1 MTIPWAKPL
10 VNKRDIQYLN
20 KAVNSQWIAMGEYVH
35 NFEKRLK
42 KFLKVNYLGVTS
54 SGSAAINLAY
64 LILGLK
70 PGDELIVPGFGFLA
84 AANVAQ
90 TLGLKVVFADVDPHT
105 FCVNVDT
112 IKKVLSKKTKLIVV
126 THTYGNMCGMS
137 EIVSL
142 AKRKKIYLMEDA
154 AQALGSKYKGKQ
166 AGTIGDIGVF
176 SFTAT
181 KTLTTGEGG
190 AICVK
195 KRSLYNKLI
204 LYRSYGYTKKRYYC
218 IVPGHNLR
226 MSNLLASIG
235 FSQMGRLNS
244 ILKKRKKIYSVY
256 KRILKSDKF
265 SLQKFEKNISSIP
278 WTLSIKLN
286 KNFTQ
291 KSRNSLISELKKKG
305 IESRNGYYCPNEL
318 SIFKKKYKLPIS
330 SDLSKRVISLPI
342 FEELKVKEIYYI
354 CKKFNEILNKWIYQ

>member
-10 VNKRDIQYLN
+10 VNKKDIQYLN
-20 KAVNSQWIAMGEYVH
+20 KAVNSQWIAKGEYVQ
-35 NFEKRLK
+35 NFEKKLK
-42 KFLKVNYLGVTS
+42 KFLKINYLGVTS

-64 LILGLK
+64 LILELK
-70 PGDELIVPGFGFLA
+70 PGDEIVVPGFGFLA

-90 TLGLKVVFADVDPHT
+90 TLGLKVIFADVDPNT

-112 IKKVLSKKTKLIVV
+112 IKKVLSKKTKLIIVI
-126 THTYGNMCGMS
+126 HTYGNMCNMN

-154 AQALGSKYKGKQ
+154 AQALGSKYNGKH

-176 SFTAT
+176 SFTST

-195 KRSLYNKLI
+195 KRSLYDKLV
-204 LYRSYGYTKKRYYC
+204 LFRSYGYIKERYYSV
-218 IVPGHNLR
+218 VPGHNFR

-235 FSQMGRLNS
+235 FSQMSRLNS

-256 KRILKSDKF
+256 KRILKNNKF

-278 WTLSIKLN
+278 WTLSVKLN

-291 KSRNSLISELKKKG
+291 KSRNFLISKLKKEG

-318 SIFKKKYKLPIS
+318 SIFKKKSKLPVS

-342 FEELKVKEIYYI
+342 FEELKVKEINYI
-354 CKKFNEILNKWIYQ
+354 CKKFNEILK

>member
-1 MTIPWAKPL
+1 MIIPWAKPL
-10 VNKRDIQYLN
+10 VNKSDIKYLN
-20 KAVNSQWIAMGEYVH
+20 KAVNSQWIAMGKYVH

-42 KFLKVNYLGVTS
+42 KFLEVNFLGVTS

-84 AANVAQ
+84 AANIAQ
-90 TLGLKVVFADVDPHT
+90 TLGLKVVFADVDPNT

-126 THTYGNMCGMS
+126 THTYGNMCNMNK
-137 EIVSL
+137 IVSL
-142 AKRKKIYLMEDA
+142 AKKRKIYLMEDA

-176 SFTAT
+176 SFTST

-195 KRSLYNKLI
+195 KRSLYNKLV
-204 LYRSYGYTKKRYYC
+204 LFRSYGYIKERYYC
-218 IVPGHNLR
+218 VVPGHNLR
-226 MSNLLASIG
+226 MSNLLAAIG

-256 KRILKSDKF
+256 KKNLKSDKF
-265 SLQKFEKNISSIP
+265 SLQKFESMFAIP

-291 KSRNSLISELKKKG
+291 KYRNLLISKLKKKG
-305 IESRNGYYCPNEL
+305 IESRNAYYCPNEL
-318 SIFKKKYKLPIS
+318 PIFKKKYKLPVS
-330 SDLSKRVISLPI
+330 LDLSKRVLSLPI
-342 FEELKVKEIYYI
+342 FEELKIKEINYI
-354 CKKFNEILNKWIYQ
+354 CKQFNEILN

>member
-10 VNKRDIQYLN
+10 VNKKDIQYLN
-20 KAVNSQWIAMGEYVH
+20 KAVNSQWIAKGEYVQ
-35 NFEKRLK
+35 NFEKKLK
-42 KFLKVNYLGVTS
+42 KFLKINYLGVTS

-64 LILGLK
+64 LILELK
-70 PGDELIVPGFGFLA
+70 PGDEIVVPGFGFLV

-90 TLGLKVVFADVDPHT
+90 TLGLKVIFADVDPNT

-112 IKKVLSKKTKLIVV
+112 IKKVLSKKTKLIIVI
-126 THTYGNMCGMS
+126 HTYGNMCNMN

-154 AQALGSKYKGKQ
+154 AQALGSKYNGKH

-176 SFTAT
+176 SFTST

-195 KRSLYNKLI
+195 KRSLYDKLV
-204 LYRSYGYTKKRYYC
+204 LFRSYGYIKERYYC
-218 IVPGHNLR
+218 VVPGHNFR

-235 FSQMGRLNS
+235 FSQMSRLNS

-256 KRILKSDKF
+256 TRILKNNKF
-265 SLQKFEKNISSIP
+265 SLQKFEKNISAIP
-278 WTLSIKLN
+278 WTLSVKLN

-291 KSRNSLISELKKKG
+291 KSRNLLISKLKKNG
-305 IESRNGYYCPNEL
+305 IESRSGYYCPNQL
-318 SIFKKKYKLPIS
+318 SIFKKKYKLPVCA
-330 SDLSKRVISLPI
+330 DLSKRVISLPI
-342 FEELKVKEIYYI
+342 FEELKVKEINYI
-354 CKKFNEILNKWIYQ
+354 CKKFNEILK

>member
-1 MTIPWAKPL
+1 MIIPWAKPL
-10 VNKRDIQYLN
+10 VNKSDIKYLN
-20 KAVNSQWIAMGEYVH
+20 KAVNSQWIAMGKYVH

-42 KFLKVNYLGVTS
+42 KFLEVNFLGVTS

-84 AANVAQ
+84 AANIAQ
-90 TLGLKVVFADVDPHT
+90 TLGLKVVFADVDPNT

-126 THTYGNMCGMS
+126 THTYGNMCNMNK
-137 EIVSL
+137 IVSL
-142 AKRKKIYLMEDA
+142 AKKRKIYLMEDA

-176 SFTAT
+176 SFTST

-195 KRSLYNKLI
+195 KRSLYNKLV
-204 LYRSYGYTKKRYYC
+204 LFRSYGYIKERYYC
-218 IVPGHNLR
+218 VVPGHNLR
-226 MSNLLASIG
+226 MSNLLAAIG
-235 FSQMGRLNS
+235 FSQMSRLNS
-244 ILKKRKKIYSVY
+244 ILKKRRKIYSVY
-256 KRILKSDKF
+256 KKILKSDKF
-265 SLQKFEKNISSIP
+265 SLQKFENESAIP

-286 KNFTQ
+286 NNFTQ
-291 KSRNSLISELKKKG
+291 KSRNLLISKLKKKG

-318 SIFKKKYKLPIS
+318 SFFKKKYKLPVS
-330 SDLSKRVISLPI
+330 SDLSKKVLCLPI
-342 FEELKVKEIYYI
+342 FEELKVKEINYI
-354 CKKFNEILNKWIYQ
+354 CKKLREIII

>member
-1 MTIPWAKPL
+1 MIIPWAKPL
-10 VNKRDIQYLN
+10 VNKSDIKYLN
-20 KAVNSQWIAMGEYVH
+20 KAVNSQWIAMGKYVH

-42 KFLKVNYLGVTS
+42 KFLEVNFLGVTS

-84 AANVAQ
+84 AANIAQ
-90 TLGLKVVFADVDPHT
+90 TLGLKVVFADVDPNT

-126 THTYGNMCGMS
+126 THTYGNMCNMNK
-137 EIVSL
+137 IVSL
-142 AKRKKIYLMEDA
+142 AKKRKIYLMEDA

-176 SFTAT
+176 SFTST

-195 KRSLYNKLI
+195 NRSLYNKL
-204 LYRSYGYTKKRYYC
+204 LLFRSYGYIKERYYC
-218 IVPGHNLR
+218 VVSGHNLR
-226 MSNLLASIG
+226 MSNLLAAIG

-256 KRILKSDKF
+256 KKNLKSDKF
-265 SLQKFEKNISSIP
+265 SLQKFESMSAIP

-291 KSRNSLISELKKKG
+291 KYRNLLISKLKKKG
-305 IESRNGYYCPNEL
+305 IESRNAYYCPNEL
-318 SIFKKKYKLPIS
+318 PIFKKKYKLPVS
-330 SDLSKRVISLPI
+330 LDLSKRVLSLPI
-342 FEELKVKEIYYI
+342 FEELKIKEINYI
-354 CKKFNEILNKWIYQ
+354 CKQFNEILK

>member
-10 VNKRDIQYLN
+10 VNKKDIKYLN
-20 KAVNSQWIAMGEYVH
+20 KAVNSQWIAMGEYVQS
-35 NFEKRLK
+35 FEKRLK
-42 KFLKVNYLGVTS
+42 KFLKVNFLGVTS

-70 PGDELIVPGFGFLA
+70 PGDEIIVPGFGFLA

-90 TLGLKVVFADVDPHT
+90 TLSLKVVFADVDPNT

-112 IKKVLSKKTKLIVV
+112 IKKVLSKKTKLIIV
-126 THTYGNMCGMS
+126 THTYGNLCYMNK
-137 EIVSL
+137 IVSL
-142 AKRKKIYLMEDA
+142 AKKRKIYLMEDA
-154 AQALGSKYKGKQ
+154 AQALGSKYKGTQ

-176 SFTAT
+176 SFTST

-195 KRSLYNKLI
+195 KRSLYNKLV
-204 LYRSYGYTKKRYYC
+204 LFRSYGYIKERYYC
-218 IVPGHNLR
+218 VVPGHNLR
-226 MSNLLASIG
+226 MSNLLAAIG

-244 ILKKRKKIYSVY
+244 ILKKRRKIYSAY
-256 KRILKSDKF
+256 KKNLKNDKF
-265 SLQKFEKNISSIP
+265 SLQKFESMSAIP

-286 KNFTQ
+286 KNFTK
-291 KSRNSLISELKKKG
+291 KSRNLLISKLKKKG

-318 SIFKKKYKLPIS
+318 PIFKKKYKLPVS

-342 FEELKVKEIYYI
+342 FEELKVKEINYI
-354 CKKFNEILNKWIYQ
+354 CKKFNEILK